1 MEVNLCNVSEVLLS
15 SCKIFN
21 LKGTIF
27 SQMVEKKQPKFSDF
41 NKLLYVYASVL
52 FLINYY
58 FQSKEPVGI
67 NVIE

>member
-1 MEVNLCNVSEVLLS
+1 MGVNLCNVFEGLS
-15 SCKIFN
+15 SSSKIFN
-21 LKGTIF
+21 LKETIV